1 MNRLDNMLERLPPPW
16 RIEAGSLLWRLLQIV
31 GNQLDAFDEDL
42 DRVQRSHWI
51 ETAFD
56 RVDLWVGNGAQ
67 LSPTVARLVKQ
78 AKAKLAAPAA
88 A

>member
-42 DRVQRSHWI
+42 VTLGGRFRRSRWLVWSTKR
-51 ETAFD
+51 EGP
-56 RVDLWVGNGAQ
+56 GNESAP
-67 LSPTVARLVKQ
+67 S
-78 AKAKLAAPAA
+78 AAVRG
-88 A
+88 